1 MKRIISAAIFLI
13 LAGCQQAT
21 VYVYTEN
28 LDQSQLQSLE
38 QALNKQSLPYE
49 YTQLPVPREFA
60 DATLMLS
67 SDKILTYE
75 TEQLAEIMQG
85 LGYEVE
91 IKYTTDANHFYN
103 HGNIGFYLKA
113 KNTTTNFTMPARV
126 LTTGCVE
133 DKYNDLVVTFSD
145 KQAHFTLA
153 GGSKVTLDWEYL
165 YGHLVIYYKNYSQS
179 YSHLTPEVSTPF
191 GMKPSDTYRYTARVN
206 SPSWLNCS
214 FQIVYMD

>member
-13 LAGCQQAT
+13 LAGCQQPT

-28 LDQSQLQSLE
+28 LDEQQLLTLE
-38 QALNKQSLPYE
+38 QALTKQSLPYE
-49 YTQLPVPREFA
+49 YTKLPIPRDFA

-67 SDKILTYE
+67 SDKILTHE
-75 TEQLAEIMQG
+75 TEQLAEIMQR
-85 LGYEVE
+85 LGYQAE

-103 HGNIGFYLKA
+103 QGNIGFYLRA
-113 KNTTTNFTMPARV
+113 KNGLTGFTMPARV
-126 LTTGCVE
+126 ITTGCVE
-133 DKYNDLVVTFSD
+133 DKFNGLAVTFSD
-145 KQAHFTLA
+145 KQAEFNLA
-153 GGSKVTLDWEYL
+153 SGRRVSLEWDYL
-165 YGHLVIYYKNYSQS
+165 YGYLVIYYKNYSQS

-214 FQIVYMD
+214 LQIVYMD